1 MFNACC
7 NKMNIVT
14 LEGKRP
20 MVGAGIEGILFH
32 NFHNKTPISDSYLY
46 LKVRDIKDVYMHPI
60 NQHHVNP
67 SYVSAVSL
75 DELEKYK
82 SNIDWKYYA
91 EASIKKQNQY
101 ILLWA
106 GQLDKQQGI
115 IDRKSWRIGFNERI
129 HISMESG
136 WLQP

>member
-91 EASIKKQNQY
+91 EASIKKAEPIY
-101 ILLWA
+101 SA
-106 GQLDKQQGI
+106 
-115 IDRKSWRIGFNERI
+115 
-129 HISMESG
+129 MG
-136 WLQP
+136 WSTRQATRDNRQKELEDWF